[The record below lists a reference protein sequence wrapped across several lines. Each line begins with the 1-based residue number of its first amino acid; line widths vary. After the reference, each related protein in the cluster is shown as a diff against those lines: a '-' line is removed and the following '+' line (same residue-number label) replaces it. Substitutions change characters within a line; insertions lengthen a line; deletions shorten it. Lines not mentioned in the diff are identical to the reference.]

1 MFLSLTTLKS
11 ADKSSKENHVQQ
23 LQRHG
28 RPEGAPCGPAEEVG
42 LSGGRDDA
50 AEDGVAVPE
59 VVLQRRHLLGVLL
72 GGEDLRGELSQLGE
86 KTKNKTL
93 IAEGGKLFTRLFR
106 QFDRRRPTCD
116 QEMRMG
122 TSYRVQ
128 TTT

>member
-1 MFLSLTTLKS
+1 MTLKS

-23 LQRHG
+23 LHRHG
-28 RPEGAPCGPAEEVG
+28 RPEGAPRGPTEEVG
-42 LSGGRDDA
+42 IPGCGDDA

-72 GGEDLRGELSQLGE
+72 GGEDLRGELSQLGGKQ
-86 KTKNKTL
+86 KTKHLLQKAGNSS
-93 IAEGGKLFTRLFR
+93 RLLR
-106 QFDRRRPTCD
+106 QIDRRRPTCD

>member
-1 MFLSLTTLKS
+1 MTLKP

-23 LQRHG
+23 LHRHG
-28 RPEGAPCGPAEEVG
+28 RPEGAPCGPTEEVG
-42 LSGGRDDA
+42 ISGCGDDA

-72 GGEDLRGELSQLGE
+72 GGEDLRGELSQLGG
-86 KTKNKTL
+86 KQKNKAL
-93 IAEGGKLFTRLFR
+93 ITEGRKLFTRLFR